1 MKKKLVLM
9 TVLLFGLAVV
19 FASCA
24 GMQAKPTEANFKSP
38 VITLESFEVPQFDGY
53 YYYSGKTKPTKGK
66 AGNHGSPLPMSF
78 LFNVNNPNSYPIL
91 SEGVKFTVAFE
102 GFDLV
107 TYNNEDSIWI
117 PAGKTTQIRATTL
130 ITTRSALLSLLVTGG
145 YKLKAKGMNPWQAME
160 KWWAGVSGYTTPVTV
175 HEGAFVFKADGVT
188 KVLPFNATFP

>member
-1 MKKKLVLM
+1 MNKKLVLM
-9 TVLLFGLAVV
+9 TVFLFGFGVI

-24 GMQAKPTEANFKSP
+24 ALQKPTAANFKDP
-38 VITLESFEVPQFDGY
+38 VISLESFEVPQYDGY
-53 YYYSGKTKPTKGK
+53 YYYGGKIKPTKGK

-78 LFNVNNPNSYPIL
+78 LFNIDNPNPYPVL
-91 SEGVKFTVAFE
+91 LEGVKFTVNVD

-107 TYNNEDSIWI
+107 TFSQEDSCWI
-117 PAGKTTQIRATTL
+117 PAGKTDQVRATTL

-160 KWWAGVSGYTTPVTV
+160 KWWDGISGYTIPVTV

-188 KVLPFNATFP
+188 KVLPFKAPFP